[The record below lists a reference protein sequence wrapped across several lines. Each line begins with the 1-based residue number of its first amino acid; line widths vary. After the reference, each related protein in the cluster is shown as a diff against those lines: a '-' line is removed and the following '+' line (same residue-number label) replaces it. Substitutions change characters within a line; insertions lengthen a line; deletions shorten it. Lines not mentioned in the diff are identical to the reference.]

1 MTSLGLPP
9 AMFWVFVATVA
20 AGSLGAVHYLIAHVL
35 LKRPFQ
41 EVPPPV
47 LREDVSD
54 AGVPDPGPEGGP
66 GG

>member
-1 MTSLGLPP
+1 MTTLGLPSP
-9 AMFWVFVATVA
+9 MFAVFVATVA
-20 AGSLGAVHYLIAHVL
+20 AGSLGAVHYLVAHVL

-47 LREDVSD
+47 LREDGSD
-54 AGVPDPGPEGGP
+54 AGVPDPRAEGGP